1 MLEAVRT
8 HRSRISHMFLEVDR
22 TEVLQ
27 ALGFSGA
34 VAMEVEVDL
43 DLQ

>member
-8 HRSRISHMFLEVDR
+8 RRSHFSHMFLEVDR

-27 ALGFSGA
+27 ALGFSG
-34 VAMEVEVDL
+34 VVEMEVEVDL
-43 DLQ
+43 DPQ